1 MDEQPD
7 SEKEQSEINKIDLS
21 ALQGFSFGTQWTP
34 AEKASAP
41 RREGREREH
50 QGSRDRQGGAQ
61 PPRDRRQM
69 RRQQGEGPRPAPA
82 GTGGQQGEEQRGG
95 QRPREQFSNFR
106 DRRDRGPAQQPQDN
120 RPYLSPVFDVV
131 FYPEDE
137 VFHKIVQRVRDS
149 KHTFEL
155 FEIARAVLA
164 KSERCVIVVRR
175 KPDSAGAQPPI
186 HASVVDGVPFETEEA
201 AVDHVIAKHLGHFFT
216 VEEVEL
222 EPPKGSFAVIS
233 RCGITGELLG
243 PPNYHRYQSMLQHH
257 HASRVPNMSFDRFR
271 ERIESVREPEAIAA
285 WLDKMKKGVRYTWK
299 AVAEGTEAAVFEAPE
314 DARNHLLASA
324 RDQVV
329 RQLEHARFHG
339 KLLESLADGEVRRAI
354 EGQLE
359 RQRRFPLDTAN
370 ALRGRLR
377 REGFTIFKKG
387 SKGVSYVCAVKRK
400 FRVPGQMFADSIN
413 NLIQFIET
421 NSLISIR
428 DVPAKMLGIAVPA
441 PQPAGEPAPEVKPL
455 SPEEEVQL
463 RKLLTDLRWL
473 VSEGYVTE
481 YSDGRLFAPPPVK
494 PHEPREDSDDDDSAE
509 TSSTEEHGREVAQE
523 SPPESPEP
531 ATAEPEATAAD
542 TAEEST
548 AGEAPAPETSAA
560 ETQTPTQ
567 TVTEPATPEAPD
579 GEAPAAEPPA
589 DVEVQVEDESP
600 KP

>member
-1 MDEQPD
+1 
-7 SEKEQSEINKIDLS
+7 
-21 ALQGFSFGTQWTP
+21 
-34 AEKASAP
+34 
-41 RREGREREH
+41 
-50 QGSRDRQGGAQ
+50 
-61 PPRDRRQM
+61 
-69 RRQQGEGPRPAPA
+69 
-82 GTGGQQGEEQRGG
+82 
-95 QRPREQFSNFR
+95 
-106 DRRDRGPAQQPQDN
+106 
-120 RPYLSPVFDVV
+120 
-131 FYPEDE
+131 
-137 VFHKIVQRVRDS
+137 
-149 KHTFEL
+149 
-155 FEIARAVLA
+155 
-164 KSERCVIVVRR
+164 
-175 KPDSAGAQPPI
+175 
-186 HASVVDGVPFETEEA
+186 
-201 AVDHVIAKHLGHFFT
+201 
-216 VEEVEL
+216 
-222 EPPKGSFAVIS
+222 
-233 RCGITGELLG
+233 
-243 PPNYHRYQSMLQHH
+243 MLQHH

-560 ETQTPTQ
+560 ETLTPTQ

>member
-50 QGSRDRQGGAQ
+50 QGPREKQGGAH
-61 PPRDRRQM
+61 PPRDRRQL
-69 RRQQGEGPRPAPA
+69 RRQPGEGPRPAPA
-82 GTGGQQGEEQRGG
+82 GAGGRQGEEQRGAHG
-95 QRPREQFSNFR
+95 PREQFSNFR
-106 DRRDRGPAQQPQDN
+106 DRRDRGPIQQQQQDN
-120 RPYLSPVFDVV
+120 RPYLSTVFDVV

-164 KSERCVIVVRR
+164 KGERCVIVVRR
-175 KPDSAGAQPPI
+175 KPDAAGAQIPV
-186 HASVVDGVPFETEEA
+186 HVSVVDGIPFETEDG
-201 AVDHVIAKHLGHFFT
+201 AVEHAMRKHLDHFFT
-216 VEEVEL
+216 VEDVAI

-233 RCGITGELLG
+233 KCGITGELLG

-257 HASRVPNMSFDRFR
+257 HASRLANMSFDRFR
-271 ERIESVREPEAIAA
+271 ERLESVREPEAIAA
-285 WLDKMKKGVRYTWK
+285 WLEKMKKGVRYTWK
-299 AVAEGTEAAVFEAPE
+299 TPAEGTEAPVFDALE
-314 DARNHLLASA
+314 DARNYLLANA

-329 RQLEHARFHG
+329 RQLEHARFQG
-339 KLLESLADGEVRRAI
+339 KLLETLADGEVRRAI

-428 DVPAKMLGIAVPA
+428 EVPAKMLGIAMPLPQA
-441 PQPAGEPAPEVKPL
+441 PGAPPSDAKPL

-463 RKLLTDLRWL
+463 RRLLTDLRWL

-481 YSDGRLFAPPPVK
+481 YSDGRLYAPPPAK
-494 PHEPREDSDDDDSAE
+494 LHEPREDASDEDDSAE
-509 TSSTEEHGREVAQE
+509 SASSEDHG
-523 SPPESPEP
+523 EP
-531 ATAEPEATAAD
+531 AA
-542 TAEEST
+542 EST
-548 AGEAPAPETSAA
+548 ATEAPAPETAA
-560 ETQTPTQ
+560 ETPAMDAPIVETPAAEAP
-567 TVTEPATPEAPD
+567 VTESPVTDVPAP
-579 GEAPAAEPPA
+579 EAPAAEAPA
-589 DVEVQVEDESP
+589 NVEAPVEGDSP
-600 KP
+600 KSEPAS

>member
-50 QGSRDRQGGAQ
+50 QGPREKQAGAH
-61 PPRDRRQM
+61 PARDRRQL
-69 RRQQGEGPRPAPA
+69 RRPAGDLQRPAPSQ
-82 GTGGQQGEEQRGG
+82 GQGEDQRGG
-95 QRPREQFSNFR
+95 QQPREPHSGSR
-106 DRRDRGPAQQPQDN
+106 DRRDRGPAQQQDN
-120 RPYLSPVFDVV
+120 RPYLSNVFDIV

-137 VFHKIVQRVRDS
+137 IFHKIVQRVRDS

-175 KPDSAGAQPPI
+175 KPDPTGAQPPV
-186 HASVVDGVPFETEEA
+186 HVSVVDGIPFETEDG
-201 AVDHVIAKHLGHFFT
+201 AVDHVMRTHLGHFFDIA
-216 VEEVEL
+216 EVEL

-243 PPNYHRYQSMLQHH
+243 PPNYHRYQSMLQQH
-257 HASRVPNMSFDRFR
+257 HASRLPNMSFERFR
-271 ERIESVREPEAIAA
+271 ERLESVREPEVIAA
-285 WLDKMKKGVRYTWK
+285 WLEKMKKGVRYTWK
-299 AVAEGTEAAVFEAPE
+299 TPVEGTEAPVFDAPE
-314 DARNHLLASA
+314 EARNYLLANA

-329 RQLEHARFHG
+329 RQLEHARFQG
-339 KLLESLADGEVRRAI
+339 KLFETLADGEVRRAI

-359 RQRRFPLDTAN
+359 RQRRFPLDSAN

-400 FRVPGQMFADSIN
+400 FRVPGQSFADSIN

-428 DVPAKMLGIAVPA
+428 ELPAKMLGITMPLP
-441 PQPAGEPAPEVKPL
+441 PQPDAAPADAKPL
-455 SPEEEVQL
+455 SPEEETQVK
-463 RKLLTDLRWL
+463 KLLTDLRWL

-481 YSDGRLFAPPPVK
+481 YSDGRLFAPPPAK
-494 PHEPREDSDDDDSAE
+494 PHEPREDAADEDDSAE
-509 TSSTEEHGREVAQE
+509 TTL
-523 SPPESPEP
+523 PEDPVEP
-531 ATAEPEATAAD
+531 APHEPT
-542 TAEEST
+542 S
-548 AGEAPAPETSAA
+548 EAPAAEAATESET
-560 ETQTPTQ
+560 
-567 TVTEPATPEAPD
+567 EAPVV
-579 GEAPAAEPPA
+579 EKPAAEPPA
-589 DVEVQVEDESP
+589 SDAPAAEAPADIPAPVEGESP
-600 KP
+600 KSEPAA